1 MTKPALYLKLNA
13 FKDAGLTLRHSIL
26 ISNIYNKITRNYH
39 PGPMQIR
46 AFKPLL
52 LSDNDTITGYRGG
65 KQTKL
70 ALQS

>member
-13 FKDAGLTLRHSIL
+13 FKDAGLTFSIL

-46 AFKPLL
+46 AFKRLF
-52 LSDNDTITGYRGG
+52 LSDNATISGYRGG
-65 KQTKL
+65 KQTKP
-70 ALQS
+70 ST